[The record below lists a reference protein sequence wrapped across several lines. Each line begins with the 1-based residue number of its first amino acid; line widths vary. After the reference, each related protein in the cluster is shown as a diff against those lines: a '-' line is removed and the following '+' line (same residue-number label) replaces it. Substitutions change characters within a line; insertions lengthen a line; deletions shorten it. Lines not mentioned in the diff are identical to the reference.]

1 MKPFAPWFLLAF
13 FLQAQT
19 AKYPP
24 APPEPHPE
32 LFGSGIQ
39 RTMTL
44 LATSSPAHRNP
55 VRVLFYGQSI
65 TKQKWSQFVAQDI
78 RTRFPY
84 ADLTVENRA
93 IGG

>member
-1 MKPFAPWFLLAF
+1 MKRFAPCLFLVF
-13 FLQAQT
+13 WLQAQT

-44 LATSSPAHRNP
+44 LATSTPARRNP
-55 VRVLFYGQSI
+55 VRILFYGQSI
-65 TKQKWSQFVAQDI
+65 TKQEWSQ
-78 RTRFPY
+78 P
-84 ADLTVENRA
+84 
-93 IGG
+93 